1 LNLYCA
7 RLIDVPNFDRMF
19 FPKQLLTPAKLH
31 PPQKEGMMR
40 LKGKTIGFLVG
51 PGYEDL
57 EFWVP
62 YMRLKEEGAEV
73 KVIAAKAGESY
84 TSKSGGLTVESQV
97 AAQEITADQLDALL
111 VPGGWAPDK
120 LRRDPN
126 ILQVVWEMNAQGKVL
141 GFICH
146 AGWVAA
152 SAGICKGKRAT
163 GSSGIKD
170 DMVNAGATWV
180 DEPAFREGNLVWG
193 RVVADLPDY
202 CRELI
207 KAFSD

>member
-1 LNLYCA
+1 
-7 RLIDVPNFDRMF
+7 
-19 FPKQLLTPAKLH
+19 
-31 PPQKEGMMR
+31 MR
-40 LKGKTIGFLVG
+40 LKEKVIGILVG

-62 YMRLKEEGAEV
+62 YMRVIEEGAEV
-73 KVIAAKAGESY
+73 RIIGSRADEIY

-97 AAQEITADQLDALL
+97 AASDINADQLDALL
-111 VPGGWAPDK
+111 LPGGWAPDK
-120 LRRDPN
+120 LRRDSN
-126 ILQVVWEMNAQGKVL
+126 ILQLVQQMNSQNKIL

-152 SAGICKGKRAT
+152 SAAICKGKRAT
-163 GSSGIKD
+163 GSTGIKD
-170 DMVNAGATWV
+170 DMENAGAIWV

-193 RVVADLPDY
+193 RVVADIPDY

-207 KAFSD
+207 KALS

>member
-1 LNLYCA
+1 
-7 RLIDVPNFDRMF
+7 
-19 FPKQLLTPAKLH
+19 
-31 PPQKEGMMR
+31 MR
-40 LKGKTIGFLVG
+40 LQGKTIGILVG

-62 YMRLKEEGAEV
+62 YMRMIEDGAEV
-73 KVIAAKAGESY
+73 KVIATKTGEIY
-84 TSKSGGLTVESQV
+84 QSKSGGLTVESQV
-97 AAQEITADQLDALL
+97 AAKEITAGQLDALL

-120 LRRDPN
+120 LRRDRN
-126 ILQVVWEMNAQGKVL
+126 VLQLVQQMNAQGKIL

-152 SAGICKGKRAT
+152 SAAICKGKRVT
-163 GSSGIKD
+163 GSTGIKD
-170 DMVNAGATWV
+170 DMENAGAIWV

-193 RVVADLPDY
+193 RVVEDIPAY

-207 KAFSD
+207 KALS

>member
-1 LNLYCA
+1 
-7 RLIDVPNFDRMF
+7 
-19 FPKQLLTPAKLH
+19 
-31 PPQKEGMMR
+31 MR
-40 LKGKTIGFLVG
+40 LKGKTIGILVG

-62 YMRLKEEGAEV
+62 YMRMQEDGAEV
-73 KVIAAKAGESY
+73 KVIGTEAGSIY
-84 TSKSGGLTVESQV
+84 TSKSGGLTAKSQI
-97 AAQEITADQLDALL
+97 AANDITADQLDALL

-120 LRRDPN
+120 LRRDKN
-126 ILQVVWEMNAQGKVL
+126 IILLVQNMNAQEKIL

-152 SAGICKGKRAT
+152 SANICKGKRVT

-170 DMVNAGATWV
+170 DLENAGAIWV
-180 DEPAFREGNLVWG
+180 DEPALREGNLVWG
-193 RVVADLPDY
+193 RVVADIPDY

-207 KAFSD
+207 AALG

>member
-1 LNLYCA
+1 
-7 RLIDVPNFDRMF
+7 M
-19 FPKQLLTPAKLH
+19 
-31 PPQKEGMMR
+31 G
-40 LKGKTIGFLVG
+40 LKGKTIGILVG

-62 YMRLKEEGAEV
+62 YMRMQEEGADV
-73 KVIAAKAGESY
+73 KIIGTKAGETH
-84 TSKSGGLTVESQV
+84 TSKSGGLTAESQIS
-97 AAQEITADQLDALL
+97 AGRISADELDALL

-120 LRRDPN
+120 LRRDRN
-126 ILQVVWEMNAQGKVL
+126 IIQLVQKMNAESKIL

-152 SAGICKGKRAT
+152 SAGICKGKKAT
-163 GSSGIKD
+163 GSTGIKD
-170 DMVNAGATWV
+170 DMENAGAIWV

-193 RVVADLPDY
+193 RVVADIPDY

-207 KAFSD
+207 RALA

>member
-1 LNLYCA
+1 
-7 RLIDVPNFDRMF
+7 M
-19 FPKQLLTPAKLH
+19 QL
-31 PPQKEGMMR
+31 R
-40 LKGKTIGFLVG
+40 GKTVGILVG

-62 YMRLKEEGAEV
+62 YMRMIEEGANV
-73 KVIAAKAGESY
+73 QVIASKKGVAY
-84 TSKSGGLTVESQV
+84 PSKSGGLTAEGDV
-97 AAQEITADQLDALL
+97 AAGEVTAGQLDALL

-126 ILQVVWEMNAQGKVL
+126 ILQLVREMNAQGKIL

-163 GSSGIKD
+163 GSAGIKD
-170 DMVNAGATWV
+170 DMENAGATWA
-180 DEPAFREGNLVWG
+180 DEPAFRDGNLVWG
-193 RVVADLPDY
+193 RVVADIPDF
-202 CRELI
+202 CRELV
-207 KAFSD
+207 KALSQ

>member
-1 LNLYCA
+1 ML
-7 RLIDVPNFDRMF
+7 
-19 FPKQLLTPAKLH
+19 
-31 PPQKEGMMR
+31 
-40 LKGKTIGFLVG
+40 LKGKTVGILVG

-62 YMRLKEEGAEV
+62 YMRIQEEGGEV
-73 KVIAAKAGESY
+73 RVIATKGGETY

-97 AAQEITADQLDALL
+97 AAKEINADQLEALL

-126 ILQVVWEMNAQGKVL
+126 ILQLVREMNARGKIL

-152 SAGICKGKRAT
+152 SAGICKGKGKRAT

-170 DMVNAGATWV
+170 DMENAGATWV
-180 DEPAFREGNLVWG
+180 DEPAFRQDNLVWG
-193 RVVADLPDY
+193 RVVADIPDY

-207 KAFSD
+207 KALSA